1 MGKKVKIAPSKYER
15 EFRAEARRLVS
26 MANKRIRRMNKNGLD
41 TPAMRALQKD
51 GIAAFS
57 VKGKTFNE
65 VQAEYYRMQRF
76 LNDATST
83 VKGANEMLK
92 TMADNIGFKYK
103 KIKDIQAYA
112 KQFFDL
118 AERIKQYLKQT
129 ETAANALNYRKI
141 WTSINEYVQE
151 SNIELTGAET
161 DLQELA
167 EIIGNKLGIVEAEE
181 SEYDEWT
188 KYVVENGFADTEE
201 WVIVE
206 DE

>member
-151 SNIELTGAET
+151 SSVDLAGAET

>member
-1 MGKKVKIAPSKYER
+1 MGKKVKIAPSDYER
-15 EFRAEARRLVS
+15 KFRAEARRLVS

-151 SNIELTGAET
+151 SSVDLAGAET

>member
-118 AERIKQYLKQT
+118 AERIKQYLKET

-151 SNIELTGAET
+151 SSVDLAGAET